1 MTYRQLAAV
10 AALAAGTVAA
20 DLATPA
26 ATDHVE
32 LAPLDSHPRT
42 SVAVVDRL
50 RHHHFE
56 SKPLDDAASAEIF
69 DNYLNFLDPKRS
81 HFRAA
86 DVAELDRYRH
96 ELDDAL
102 QDGDLTPAF
111 AIYNRFHQRALERV
125 EHDIAL
131 LKGGIEQFDFTLD
144 ESVELDRKD
153 ASWPETEEQA
163 EDLWRQSL
171 KGAALGAKLASEPTG
186 EIAESLTKRV
196 GNRLRSLRQTQSED
210 VFQGYMNAF
219 ARIYDDYTQYFS
231 PRTSENF
238 NIAMS
243 LSLEGIGAVLGRKDE
258 YTVVQSL
265 VKGGPA
271 DLDGDLKANERIVA
285 VGHSERE
292 PFVDIVGWRIDK
304 VVQLIRGPKGK
315 AVRLKVMPENNDA
328 TQTRIVT
335 IVRNVVKLEEQA
347 ASSSSIKVERGDR
360 EYRIGI
366 VDVPTFYM
374 DFKAL
379 REGDPNYRSTTR
391 DVARL
396 IDELQAEGIDAL
408 LIDLRSNGGG
418 SLQEARELTG
428 LFLETGPVVQVSDL
442 SRTAVLADMDDAV
455 VWDGPLAVL
464 VNQLSASASE
474 IFAGAI
480 QDYGIGVI
488 VGSQTFGKGTV
499 QTLIPLQ
506 SGELKVTE
514 RMYYRVSGEGTER
527 NGIVPDIVF
536 PSPDPRW
543 DERRSLADIG
553 GAIATDIARVEPLAF
568 PGANKVAPVLDA
580 LRGRHEARV
589 ATDPEFDYLRARKE
603 YVERLQARTHLSLQ
617 EDARIAE
624 KEADD
629 AWVLEVENALLVA
642 RGEEPAADLDDL
654 NSRRE
659 SDDDSDRPEDDT
671 ALRETGS
678 ILADFIELTQPLTV
692 AESRAPGTE
701 TEAAV
706 Q

>member
-1 MTYRQLAAV
+1 MTYRRLAAV
-10 AALAAGTVAA
+10 AALAAATAAA

-26 ATDHVE
+26 TADDVE
-32 LAPLDSHPRT
+32 LQPLDSHPRT

-56 SKPLDDAASAEIF
+56 SKPLDDAASSEVF
-69 DNYLNFLDPKRS
+69 DNYLSFLDPKRS

-86 DVAELDRYRH
+86 DVAELEQYRH

-144 ESVELDRKD
+144 ESVALDRDD
-153 ASWPETEEQA
+153 ALWPETEEQA

-171 KGAALGAKLASEPTG
+171 KAAALGAKLAGEPAE
-186 EIAESLTKRV
+186 EIAEALTKRV

-271 DLDGDLKANERIVA
+271 DLDGDLKPNERIVA

-347 ASSSSIKVERGDR
+347 ASKSTMQVEHGGR
-360 EYRIGI
+360 EYSVGI

-391 DVARL
+391 DVAKL

-455 VWDGPLAVL
+455 VWNGPLAVL

-527 NGIVPDIVF
+527 NGIVPDIAF

-543 DERRSLADIG
+543 DERRSLDEIG
-553 GAIATDIARVEPLAF
+553 GAIAIDIARVEPLTF
-568 PGANKVAPVLDA
+568 PVADKVAPLLDM
-580 LRGRHEARV
+580 LRARHEART
-589 ATDPEFDYLRARKE
+589 ADDPEFGYLRARKE
-603 YVERLQARTHLSLQ
+603 YVERLQKRTHLSLK
-617 EDARIAE
+617 EEARIAE

-642 RGEEPAADLDDL
+642 RGEEPAVDLDEF

-659 SDDDSDRPEDDT
+659 AAEDDRDKDT
-671 ALRETGS
+671 ALRETAN
-678 ILADFIELTQPLTV
+678 ILADLIELTQPLAV
-692 AESRAPGTE
+692 AESRSLPS
-701 TEAAV
+701 TEATV